1 VTCAFADVSGADV
14 CRRREA
20 GGVATRRSAPAAPVG
35 RSTWAVRTA
44 GAEQGPANA
53 SRRAPAPAPAEDSM
67 SMSVISLPRSAMA
80 LQRMATNPVTQGDA
94 HDGDAGP
101 VVGVAGRT
109 VSSLAC
115 AHALVCVQ
123 MDACVRCSER
133 VFVYGV
139 RGACAPSSHT
149 HTFSRPLA
157 HVHARGHASY
167 AHAYV
172 HALCSVLCT
181 SGAAFVPPLPCR
193 PAPRDGRVA
202 NVPSEDK
209 SWLIHAH
216 RRVRAPDIAR
226 RCDAGKEVRPARM
239 ARVHTSSPPHP
250 PLVPPPLRV

>member
-1 VTCAFADVSGADV
+1 MRWCACRWMHACGAVS
-14 CRRREA
+14 
-20 GGVATRRSAPAAPVG
+20 
-35 RSTWAVRTA
+35 
-44 GAEQGPANA
+44 A
-53 SRRAPAPAPAEDSM
+53 S
-67 SMSVISLPRSAMA
+67 LY
-80 LQRMATNPVTQGDA
+80 T
-94 HDGDAGP
+94 
-101 VVGVAGRT
+101 
-109 VSSLAC
+109 
-115 AHALVCVQ
+115 
-123 MDACVRCSER
+123 ACV
-133 VFVYGV
+133 GL
-139 RGACAPSSHT
+139 AHLLHT
-149 HTFSRPLA
+149 HIFPTSA

>member
-1 VTCAFADVSGADV
+1 MTCAFADVSGADV

-53 SRRAPAPAPAEDSM
+53 SLRAPAPAPAEDSM

-149 HTFSRPLA
+149 HFPDVWRMCT
-157 HVHARGHASY
+157 HAGMRHTRMHTCTRCAVCCAQAGQL
-167 AHAYV
+167 
-172 HALCSVLCT
+172 LC
-181 SGAAFVPPLPCR
+181 
-193 PAPRDGRVA
+193 
-202 NVPSEDK
+202 
-209 SWLIHAH
+209 
-216 RRVRAPDIAR
+216 R
-226 RCDAGKEVRPARM
+226 RCRAGLRPGTDESPM
-239 ARVHTSSPPHP
+239 CPPKTKVGSSMHTVVSVPQISPAVVMQAKRSDQHAWPACIPH
-250 PLVPPPLRV
+250 LHLTHL